1 MGPGSDHGGGSFAG
15 IKRILC
21 ENRLA
26 APQAEVP
33 RGNYYTDACS
43 TPLERLIA
51 EQLAVP
57 EGLIPIN
64 AG

>member
-1 MGPGSDHGGGSFAG
+1 MAALSDKGGGSFAG
-15 IKRILC
+15 IKRIL
-21 ENRLA
+21 NPLA
-26 APQAEVP
+26 AAQAEVP
-33 RGNYYTDACS
+33 RGDYYTDACS

-57 EGLIPIN
+57 EGLIHIN